1 MARIPNATYTAKA
14 GVWLCERM
22 ENTSYKPLIV
32 GIGGSTR
39 AGSTSERALC
49 FALKAAESAGTR
61 TAMFGG
67 AFLGRLP
74 IYAPEIT
81 ERSSEQREFIESV
94 RAADGIIV
102 ATPGYHGGVSGMVKN
117 ALDLLE
123 DLHEDKRAYLEGRAV
138 GCIVTA
144 FGWQTCGTTLSALR
158 SIVHALR
165 GWPTPLGAALNATE
179 GIFDSAGNCTD
190 QKTAG
195 QLLIVGRQVAEF
207 AQRFAEK

>member
-1 MARIPNATYTAKA
+1 MDS
-14 GVWLCERM
+14 
-22 ENTSYKPLIV
+22 TSHKPLIV

-39 AGSTSERALC
+39 SGSTSERALC
-49 FALKAAESAGTR
+49 FALKAAEAAGAR
-61 TAMFGG
+61 TVMFGG

-74 IYAPEIT
+74 IYAPEMA
-81 ERSSEQREFIESV
+81 ERSTEQREFIEAV

-102 ATPGYHGGVSGMVKN
+102 STPGYHGGVSGMVKN

-123 DLHEDKRAYLEGRAV
+123 DLREDKRAYLESRAV

-165 GWPTPLGAALNATE
+165 GWPTPLGAALNASE
-179 GIFDSAGNCTD
+179 GIFDAAGNCTD
-190 QKTAG
+190 SKSAS
-195 QLLIVGRQVAEF
+195 QLSIVGHQVAEF
-207 AQRFAEK
+207 AQRFSPR

>member
-1 MARIPNATYTAKA
+1 MKLLETMESTSPKA
-14 GVWLCERM
+14 
-22 ENTSYKPLIV
+22 LIV

-39 AGSTSERALC
+39 PGSSSERALC
-49 FALKAAESAGTR
+49 FALKAAESAGAR

-74 IYAPEIT
+74 IYAPEIA
-81 ERSSEQREFIESV
+81 ERSCEQLEFVEAV
-94 RAADGIIV
+94 RGADGIIV

-123 DLHEDKRAYLEGRAV
+123 DLRDDKRCYLEGRAV
-138 GCIVTA
+138 GCIITA

-165 GWPTPLGAALNATE
+165 GWPTPMGAALNATSE
-179 GIFDSAGNCTD
+179 IFDVSGNCTD
-190 QKTAG
+190 QKSAS
-195 QLLIVGRQVAEF
+195 QLSIVGWQVAEF
-207 AQRFAEK
+207 ARRFSEK